1 MLRCA
6 LALVPRPSVALQ
18 GWIPAVR
25 CFAVGGNHMALIR
38 ELREASGAP
47 ISDVKAALQ
56 QADWDMDL
64 AAQELR
70 RKGVASAGKKAT
82 RTAAE
87 GLVGVASSELGAA
100 VVEVNSETDFVPRND
115 NFRALVRAA
124 AAAALEVAP
133 AGPAPSPS
141 HGLPLDRLLSAKTPG
156 GESLENAVANVAGM
170 VRENVRLRR
179 AFFLPRPTGGV
190 VASYLHQGAGEGLG
204 RIAALVVLAPRDPG
218 TELAGPAAE
227 AAADLARKLG
237 MQVVASAPRFLD
249 REGVDPVAVEEE
261 RQVLRSQALGSGTLG
276 AERFSRG
283 WGKPAS
289 IVDKMVMGRLQKFYQ
304 EVCLLEQPFVMDDS
318 KRVQDVV
325 RELGEALGVPLHLP
339 AFLRVKVGEGVDRDD
354 KDFAAEVAATLA
366 EAGKA

>member
-261 RQVLRSQALGSGTLG
+261 RQVLRSQALGSG
-276 AERFSRG
+276 
-283 WGKPAS
+283 KPAS